1 VRVRFI
7 VRSLFVA
14 RGGDLQQY
22 ASSAPVQ
29 SDDRL
34 ALEYS
39 APRTIYGRYQN
50 TNVGRLRGLAARA
63 QPPPALAAARAG
75 ADAVKWRDRAGMEMK
90 ADSPQLA
97 YDDFL
102 HALSIAPY
110 DAEALAG
117 YVGAAASAGRLDAA
131 EAYLRGRAAK

>member
-7 VRSLFVA
+7 VRSLVVA
-14 RGGDLQQY
+14 RGGDLQHD

-34 ALEYS
+34 PLEYS

-50 TNVGRLRGLAARA
+50 TSVGRLRALAARA

-97 YDDFL
+97 YEDFL
-102 HALSIAPY
+102 QALSMA
-110 DAEALAG
+110 
-117 YVGAAASAGRLDAA
+117 
-131 EAYLRGRAAK
+131 